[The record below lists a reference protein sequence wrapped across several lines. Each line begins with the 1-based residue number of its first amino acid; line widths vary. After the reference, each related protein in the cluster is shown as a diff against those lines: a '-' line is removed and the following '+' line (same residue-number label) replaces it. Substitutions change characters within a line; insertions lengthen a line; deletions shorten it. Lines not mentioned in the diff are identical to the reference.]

1 MALPSS
7 SGRLN
12 AILFLAAEPSF
23 GKKEVV
29 DPKTSI
35 CPLED
40 DGDCTILPLVDASL
54 SSSIVYK
61 LNKNIRTKGTDG
73 HTYSTLSIAHNV
85 ITHFSVVG
93 HCSKFCRERITGI
106 IYIECSL
113 FSLLNVLMLD
123 NLSNIERYHPIPY
136 KNGMISNC
144 KLAQIVPT
152 YNTAMWALI
161 CPRFLVFT
169 KQKIEMYHG
178 NSKIHK
184 I

>member
-40 DGDCTILPLVDASL
+40 DGGCTILPLVDASL

-73 HTYSTLSIAHNV
+73 HTYSTLS
-85 ITHFSVVG
+85 S
-93 HCSKFCRERITGI
+93 
-106 IYIECSL
+106 
-113 FSLLNVLMLD
+113 
-123 NLSNIERYHPIPY
+123 
-136 KNGMISNC
+136 
-144 KLAQIVPT
+144 
-152 YNTAMWALI
+152 
-161 CPRFLVFT
+161 
-169 KQKIEMYHG
+169 
-178 NSKIHK
+178 IHT
-184 I
+184 

>member
-54 SSSIVYK
+54 SCSIVYQ
-61 LNKNIRTKGTDG
+61 LNKYIRTKGTDG
-73 HTYSTLSIAHNV
+73 HT
-85 ITHFSVVG
+85 
-93 HCSKFCRERITGI
+93 
-106 IYIECSL
+106 
-113 FSLLNVLMLD
+113 
-123 NLSNIERYHPIPY
+123 
-136 KNGMISNC
+136 
-144 KLAQIVPT
+144 
-152 YNTAMWALI
+152 
-161 CPRFLVFT
+161 
-169 KQKIEMYHG
+169 
-178 NSKIHK
+178 
-184 I
+184 